1 MEANTERSEGV
12 PSNCRLN
19 CRTFKNYSLTVLEIR
34 IEIFFS
40 FSLKLQRTQGKQIL
54 GFWEGVTRARRQLE
68 IMSRFYYFKECSLSF
83 RNLCP
88 WIFKRKL
95 QQQRPFSGRLTEN
108 RNLQPNYQKC
118 HLNSVKA
125 EVN

>member
-19 CRTFKNYSLTVLEIR
+19 CCRTFKNYSLTVLEIR

-54 GFWEGVTRARRQLE
+54 GFWEGVTEQGDDLKSCYA
-68 IMSRFYYFKECSLSF
+68 
-83 RNLCP
+83 
-88 WIFKRKL
+88 
-95 QQQRPFSGRLTEN
+95 
-108 RNLQPNYQKC
+108 
-118 HLNSVKA
+118 
-125 EVN
+125 